1 MISTYFRFKYTMYLL
16 KKHNY
21 ISKSLS
27 MILQEKIW
35 NEIPLE
41 LLFSLL
47 FSTSIT
53 TKFLKF
59 KYHFKCYKICYAIM
73 KKTIS
78 AFISV
83 KIERQVICSEYDL
96 FQFFL

>member
-16 KKHNY
+16 KKQNY

-27 MILQEKIW
+27 MVLQEKIW

-59 KYHFKCYKICYAIM
+59 KYLIILSAIKFAM
-73 KKTIS
+73 
-78 AFISV
+78 
-83 KIERQVICSEYDL
+83 Q
-96 FQFFL
+96 